1 LFPAVSSTE
10 SAIENKLYDRSFL
23 LAFFS
28 QVLFVPA
35 NAALVHYAEWVQFL
49 YLGDQE
55 KALLELGYIT
65 SFGAIL
71 GFVSRPWLG
80 QLINRF
86 GARLIWIIGYLLFI
100 AGFMGNLWISEIGWG
115 IYALRGTMF
124 LGVAC
129 IFTSSITYITLT
141 TPEQRRTEAI
151 GILGVGGFIGFLI
164 GPMIGEIVLGENPG
178 VTEFETYFWMGS
190 SCVLVSMSLLFF
202 MPSPPGSVKAGSLS
216 LLQFIKTCQKYW
228 PGSIVFI
235 NMAFGL
241 SMTVPLHLLK
251 KFVIDQN
258 LNESMVGGLGIITIF
273 YLVYAGWGM
282 TIRILLKNA
291 PDRIGRRKVLCAGLT
306 SMVLGYSGY
315 CTVTAESMWMILVP
329 AFLCG
334 TGHGL
339 TYHCMTA
346 LSLQTFPTESRGTGS
361 ALSLMAFDCGAVF
374 GMPIMASLVV
384 WQGYNMMF
392 LTVAATVAVISI
404 IYFKQNG
411 IR

>member
-1 LFPAVSSTE
+1 LSSAPQAAD
-10 SAIENKLYDRSFL
+10 SKLYDRSFL
-23 LAFFS
+23 LAFLS

-49 YLGDQE
+49 YRGDQE
-55 KALLELGYIT
+55 QALLELGYIT
-65 SFGAIL
+65 SFGAVL
-71 GFVSRPWLG
+71 GFISRPWLG
-80 QLINRF
+80 QLINRL

-100 AGFMGNLWISEIGWG
+100 AGFVLNLWITEISWLL
-115 IYALRGTMF
+115 YALRGIMF
-124 LGVAC
+124 LGVGC

-141 TPEQRRTEAI
+141 TPEKRRTEAI

-164 GPMIGEIVLGENPG
+164 GPMIGEIVLGNAPG
-178 VTEFETYFWMGS
+178 EAEFNRYFSMGS
-190 SCVLVSMSLLFF
+190 VCVFISMSLLFF
-202 MPSPPGSVKAGSLS
+202 MPSPPGNVKAGSLS
-216 LLQFIKTCQKYW
+216 LIQFIKTCRKYW

-235 NMAFGL
+235 NIAFGL

-251 KFVIDQN
+251 KFVLDKN
-258 LNESMVGGLGIITIF
+258 LDETMVGELGIITVF

-282 TIRILLKNA
+282 TIRILLKKA
-291 PDRIGRRKVLCAGLT
+291 PDRIGRRKILCVGLT
-306 SMVLGYSGY
+306 SMVLGYCGY
-315 CTVTAESMWMILVP
+315 CTVSATSMWMILLP

-346 LSLQTFPTESRGTGS
+346 LSLQTFPTENRGTGT
-361 ALSLMAFDCGAVF
+361 ALSLMAFDFGAVV
-374 GMPIMASLVV
+374 GMPIMTQLVV
-384 WQGYNMMF
+384 WQGYNTTF

-404 IYFKQNG
+404 IYFRQNG

>member
-1 LFPAVSSTE
+1 LSSVSPATG
-10 SAIENKLYDRSFL
+10 NKLYDRSFL
-23 LAFFS
+23 LAFLS

-49 YLGDQE
+49 YQGDQE

-71 GFVSRPWLG
+71 GFISRPWLG
-80 QLINRF
+80 QLINRL
-86 GARLIWIIGYLLFI
+86 GSRLIWMVGYLLFI
-100 AGFMGNLWISEIGWG
+100 TGFMGNLWILEASWIL
-115 IYALRGTMF
+115 YALRGTMF

-164 GPMIGEIVLGENPG
+164 GPMIGEIVLGETPG
-178 VTEFETYFWMGS
+178 RAAFETYFWMGS
-190 SCVLVSMSLLFF
+190 VCVLISMSLLFF
-202 MPSPPGSVKAGSLS
+202 MPSPPGNVKAGSLS
-216 LLQFIKTCQKYW
+216 LIQFFKTCKKYW
-228 PGSIVFI
+228 PGSIIYI
-235 NMAFGL
+235 NIAFGL

-251 KFVIDQN
+251 KFVLDKD
-258 LNESMVGGLGIITIF
+258 LNDSMVGELGIITVF

-291 PDRIGRRKVLCAGLT
+291 PDRIGRRKILCVGLIT
-306 SMVLGYSGY
+306 MVLGFCSY
-315 CTVTAESMWMILVP
+315 CGVTAEAMWMILLP

-346 LSLQTFPTESRGTGS
+346 LSLQTFPTENRGSGS
-361 ALSLMAFDCGAVF
+361 ALCLMAFDCGAVF
-374 GMPIMASLVV
+374 GMPIMARLVV
-384 WQGYNMMF
+384 WQGYNTMF

-404 IYFKQNG
+404 IYFRQNG

>member
-1 LFPAVSSTE
+1 MSFAVSSSE
-10 SAIENKLYDRSFL
+10 SATENKLYDRSFL

-49 YLGDQE
+49 YHGDQE

-86 GARLIWIIGYLLFI
+86 GSRLIWIIGYLLFI
-100 AGFMGNLWISEIGWG
+100 TGFMGNLWISEVNWG
-115 IYALRGTMF
+115 IYALRGIMF
-124 LGVAC
+124 LGVGC

-164 GPMIGEIVLGENPG
+164 GPMIGEIVLGGAPG
-178 VTEFETYFWMGS
+178 EAEFNQYFWMGS
-190 SCVLVSMSLLFF
+190 VCVLISMSLLFF
-202 MPSPPGSVKAGSLS
+202 MPSPPGNVKAGSLS
-216 LLQFIKTCQKYW
+216 LVQFIKTCQKYW

-251 KFVIDQN
+251 KFVLDEN
-258 LNESMVGGLGIITIF
+258 LNEAMVGELGIITVF
-273 YLVYAGWGM
+273 YMVYAGWGM
-282 TIRILLKNA
+282 TIRILLKKA
-291 PDRIGRRKVLCAGLT
+291 PDRIGRRKVLCVGLT
-306 SMVLGYSGY
+306 SMVLGFCGY
-315 CTVTAESMWMILVP
+315 CTVSASSMWMILLP

-346 LSLQTFPTESRGTGS
+346 LSLQTFPTENRGTGT
-361 ALSLMAFDCGAVF
+361 ALSLMAFDFGAVV
-374 GMPIMASLVV
+374 GMPIMARLVV
-384 WQGYNMMF
+384 WQGYNTMF

>member
-1 LFPAVSSTE
+1 MSSTPAAE
-10 SAIENKLYDRSFL
+10 NNKLYDRSFL
-23 LAFFS
+23 LAFLS

-49 YLGDQE
+49 YRGNQE

-71 GFVSRPWLG
+71 GFISRPWLG
-80 QLINRF
+80 QLVNRL
-86 GARLIWIIGYLLFI
+86 GARLIWILGYLLFI
-100 AGFMGNLWISEIGWG
+100 TGFMGNLWITEVSWT

-129 IFTSSITYITLT
+129 IFTASITYITLT

-164 GPMIGEIVLGENPG
+164 GPMIGEMILGASPG
-178 VTEFETYFWMGS
+178 NAAFERYFWMGS
-190 SCVLVSMSLLFF
+190 ICVAISMSLLFF
-202 MPSPPGSVKAGSLS
+202 MPSPPGNVKAGSLS
-216 LLQFIKTCQKYW
+216 LIQFIKTCRKYW
-228 PGSIVFI
+228 PGSIVYI

-251 KFVIDQN
+251 KFVLDSD
-258 LNESMVGGLGIITIF
+258 LNDKLIGELGIITVF
-273 YLVYAGWGM
+273 YLMYAGWGM
-282 TIRILLKNA
+282 TIRILLKNT
-291 PDRIGRRKVLCAGLT
+291 PDRIGRRKILCVGLS
-306 SMVLGYSGY
+306 SMTLGYATY
-315 CTVTAESMWMILVP
+315 CLVTPDFMWLILVP

-346 LSLQTFPTESRGTGS
+346 LSLQTFPTENRGTGS
-361 ALSLMAFDCGAVF
+361 ALALMAFDCGAVF
-374 GMPIMASLVV
+374 GMPIMARLVV
-384 WQGYNMMF
+384 WQGYNTMF
-392 LTVAATVAVISI
+392 LTVAATVAIISI
-404 IYFKQNG
+404 IYFRQNG